1 MFSINIYLKFLLIAI
16 GFIGG
21 AILTTTMGF
30 WYAFPFWLL
39 GFVMLASYIFLG
51 TVMSSAQLVQ
61 DGDFDGAETRLG
73 LTKFPNL
80 LYVTNRAFYYIMK
93 GTIAANKKENAA
105 AEEHFNSALNLK
117 LPSDN
122 EKAMVLMQLA
132 NLKAG
137 KGNWTA
143 ATNYFKQAKGLSVTQ
158 PDIKNQ
164 LDYFEK
170 ALTNNKAQM
179 KTARSMGKQGMSMMR
194 QGGGKG
200 KRRRPKMR

>member
-1 MFSINIYLKFLLIAI
+1 MFTINIYLKFALIAI

-21 AILTTTMGF
+21 AILTTALGF
-30 WYAFPFWLL
+30 WYAFPLWLM
-39 GFVMLASYIFLG
+39 GFVMLASYLFLG
-51 TVMSSAQLVQ
+51 TVQSSAQMVQ
-61 DGDFDGAETRLG
+61 EQAFDAAEKRLG
-73 LTKFPNL
+73 LTLFPKW

-93 GTIAANKKENAA
+93 GTLSAQKNDHKE
-105 AEEHFNSALNLK
+105 AEDYFNTALSLK

-132 NLKAG
+132 NIKAT

-143 ATNYFKQAKGLSVTQ
+143 ATNYFNQAKKLKITQ
-158 PDIKNQ
+158 SEIKNQ

-170 ALTNNKAQM
+170 AMANNKGQM
-179 KTARSMGKQGMSMMR
+179 KAARTMGKQGMRMMK
-194 QGGGKG
+194 QGGGG

>member
-1 MFSINIYLKFLLIAI
+1 MFTINIYLKFALIAL

-21 AILTTTMGF
+21 AVLTTVFGF

-39 GFVMLASYIFLG
+39 GLIMLGSYLLLG
-51 TVMSSAQLVQ
+51 TVQSTAQLVQ
-61 DGDFDGAETRLG
+61 DGDLDAADQRLS

-93 GTIAANKKENAA
+93 GTITSQKGDHKL
-105 AEEHFNSALNLK
+105 AEDYFNTALSLK

-122 EKAMVLMQLA
+122 EKAMIYLQLA
-132 NLKAG
+132 NIKAS

-143 ATNYFKQAKGLSVTQ
+143 ATNHFKQAKKLNITQ
-158 PDIKNQ
+158 SDLKYQ
-164 LDYFEK
+164 LEYFEK
-170 ALTNNKAQM
+170 ALANNKGQM
-179 KTARSMGKQGMSMMR
+179 RAARSMGKQGMKMMR
-194 QGGGKG
+194 QGGGG